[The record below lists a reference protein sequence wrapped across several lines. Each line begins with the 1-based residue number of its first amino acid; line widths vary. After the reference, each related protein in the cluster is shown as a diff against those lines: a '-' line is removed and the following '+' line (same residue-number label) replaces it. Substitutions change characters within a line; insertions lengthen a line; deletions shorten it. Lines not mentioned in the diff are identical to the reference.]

1 METTQNKPN
10 ENFKITGNWDAQS
23 KKLKEQHPEL
33 TDADLQFEP
42 GKENELITRLQ
53 SRLKLTHEQVVDAIK
68 SVNLEKV

>member
-10 ENFKITGNWDAQS
+10 ENFKITGSWDEKS

-42 GKENELITRLQ
+42 GKENELIPRLQ